1 MTDDDRMIDNYE
13 LLRAEAHDLIDLAT
27 LLGPEGEGLDLSDR
41 DYTIADTAHLKVM
54 LSSMRTAIDMVNAAL
69 AQVWFE
75 EDAKARFLI
84 GDVQYWVAP
93 NTKKQY
99 QEGQE
104 IPFAKWL
111 KEQDPETI
119 AAIVPVYALRT
130 TPMSQEAVDTFLS
143 KEKTNDQVRI
153 QSRKVT

>member
-1 MTDDDRMIDNYE
+1 
-13 LLRAEAHDLIDLAT
+13 
-27 LLGPEGEGLDLSDR
+27 
-41 DYTIADTAHLKVM
+41 
-54 LSSMRTAIDMVNAAL
+54 
-69 AQVWFE
+69 
-75 EDAKARFLI
+75 
-84 GDVQYWVAP
+84 VAP